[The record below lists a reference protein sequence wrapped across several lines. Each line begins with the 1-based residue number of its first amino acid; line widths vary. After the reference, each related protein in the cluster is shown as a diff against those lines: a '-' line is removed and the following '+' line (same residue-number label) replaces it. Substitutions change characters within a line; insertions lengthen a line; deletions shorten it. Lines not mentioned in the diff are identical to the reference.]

1 MEMVTAIVR
10 TLFEKVPE
18 SIQHEVIREVAILE
32 VRGAAA
38 GLKHPLRLLS
48 F

>member
-1 MEMVTAIVR
+1 MS
-10 TLFEKVPE
+10 TLFEKIPE
-18 SIQHEVIREVAILE
+18 SIQHAVILEVAISE

-38 GLKHPLRLLS
+38 ALKHPLRLLT